1 MSKFLKKGGINV
13 EYFFKKTGVVSIV
26 TSIVFAI
33 LGIILMSNP
42 GQVLTIVCY
51 ILGALFIFIG
61 AIRVVSYFMAKGKYD
76 LYNYDLAFGIIAIVA
91 GIVVIFASET
101 IIKILAIVIGIWII
115 YSGLVR
121 LGLAL
126 KLRKAK
132 SDVWITVAVI
142 AAIMLVCGLYTLM
155 DASVIGSTIGLI
167 MLVYAILDLIEG
179 VIYMKTVKQLF

>member
-1 MSKFLKKGGINV
+1 MSNFLKKGGTSM
-13 EYFFKKTGVVSIV
+13 EDFFKKTGLVSIV
-26 TSIVFAI
+26 TSIVFAV
-33 LGIILMSNP
+33 LGLILMYNP
-42 GQVLTIVCY
+42 SQVLTIVCY
-51 ILGALFIFIG
+51 ILGTVFIIIG
-61 AIRVVSYFMAKGKYD
+61 GLKVIAYFMAKGKYD

-101 IIKILAIVIGIWII
+101 IMKILAIIIGIWII

-132 SDVWITVAVI
+132 SDFWIAVAVI
-142 AAIMLVCGLYTLM
+142 AAIMIICGLYM
-155 DASVIGSTIGLI
+155 VIDSSVIVSTIGLV
-167 MLVYAILDLIEG
+167 MLIYAILDIIEG